1 MQPKRTMMGHN
12 TKFDIP
18 KEMGAWVLG
27 DPDNIQ
33 IKKKPVPE
41 PKEDEVLLKIDA
53 VAICATDLEIIA
65 HGKPA
70 QIEGQAP
77 FNKNYTPGH
86 EAMGRVVKLGSAVDN
101 FKIGDRVAV
110 EIHAGCSR
118 CEMCV
123 KGWYTAC
130 LNYGFASKGHKANGF
145 TTDGAFA
152 EYMTNRTR
160 TLVKVPDDMSDEEA
174 TLAVTAGTSMYT
186 LDVMGGLFAGQ
197 TMVITGP
204 GPIGLCAVG
213 VASALGAEVILTG
226 TRDNRLETGKKLGA
240 SHVINVTKENAVE
253 KVRRLTDGIGAHYVL
268 ECSGAANA
276 INDAGLMIRRGG
288 KIGLAAFP
296 SKSVEVDIANL
307 VRNNAYIYATR
318 GEGKSACHRAMA
330 LMAKKRFDAKLI
342 HTHTFAM
349 KDLQIGLKYTRE
361 RIEDAIKVVVR
372 NDEKL
377 I

>member
-18 KEMGAWVLG
+18 KEMGAWVLS
-27 DPDNIQ
+27 DPNNIQ

-70 QIEGQAP
+70 QIEGQMP

-226 TRDNRLETGKKLGA
+226 TRD
-240 SHVINVTKENAVE
+240 
-253 KVRRLTDGIGAHYVL
+253 RRLTDGIGAHYVL

-276 INDAGLMIRRGG
+276 INDAALMIRRGG

-296 SKSVEVDIANL
+296 SKPVEVDIANL

-330 LMAKKRFDAKLI
+330 LMAQKRFDAKLI

-349 KDLQIGLKYTRE
+349 KDLQTGLKYTKD

-372 NDEKL
+372 NDQRL